1 MQNECRGNNCRT
13 DTVKHDLME
22 IIMFWDETQKHCADR
37 EDWRRCVVQCLR
49 HGMNH
54 HQVPRRQIKHKRTC

>member
-37 EDWRRCVVQCLR
+37 EDWRRCVVLDASWTKDQRL
-49 HGMNH
+49 
-54 HQVPRRQIKHKRTC
+54 V